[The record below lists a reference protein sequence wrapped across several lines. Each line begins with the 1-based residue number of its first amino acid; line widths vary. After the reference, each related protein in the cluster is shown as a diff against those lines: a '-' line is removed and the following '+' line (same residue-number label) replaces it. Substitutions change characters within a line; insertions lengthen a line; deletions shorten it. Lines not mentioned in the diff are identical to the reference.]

1 MITKEGC
8 MKDVKILTLLVAVA
22 MLFAFACAPAE
33 EETYTA
39 ETELAED
46 FDTETTTPTDGDVVT
61 VAQIMENPTAYE
73 NREVTVVGEV
83 EEVYGDRA
91 FKIDEE
97 GLFTG
102 GIDNDLL
109 VIAGPGVTWI
119 EDQIHEETVR
129 TTGTV
134 RMFSAASFGQEFDYD
149 FTADTFRD
157 YEGRPVLVARSVTP
171 ENEDQTNLQAD
182 AR

>member
-1 MITKEGC
+1 
-8 MKDVKILTLLVAVA
+8 MKDLRILTLLVTVA

-33 EETYTA
+33 DVTEDAYTT
-39 ETELAED
+39 ETEVAED
-46 FDTETTTPTDGDVVT
+46 FETDTTTPAEGDVVT
-61 VAQIMENPTAYE
+61 VAEIMENAAAYE

-109 VIAGPGVTWI
+109 VIAGPGATWT

-129 TTGTV
+129 TTGTI
-134 RMFSAASFGQEFDYD
+134 RMFSAASFGEEFDYD
-149 FTADTFRD
+149 FADDTFRD
-157 YEGRPVLVARSVTP
+157 YEGRPVLVARTVTP
-171 ENEDQTNLQAD
+171 ENENETNLQAD